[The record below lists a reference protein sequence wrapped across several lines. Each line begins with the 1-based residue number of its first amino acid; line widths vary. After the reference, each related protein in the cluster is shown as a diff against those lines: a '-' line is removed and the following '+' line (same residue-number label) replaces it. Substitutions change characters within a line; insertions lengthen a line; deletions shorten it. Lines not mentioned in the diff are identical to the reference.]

1 MNDLRVKN
9 PDFPTSMKGV
19 LMWGAGIA
27 AATWLS
33 WHVTKALERYEQ
45 LKKVHTGYPYTET
58 PSS

>member
-1 MNDLRVKN
+1 
-9 PDFPTSMKGV
+9 
-19 LMWGAGIA
+19 MWGAGIT

-33 WHVTKALERYEQ
+33 WHVTKALERYED